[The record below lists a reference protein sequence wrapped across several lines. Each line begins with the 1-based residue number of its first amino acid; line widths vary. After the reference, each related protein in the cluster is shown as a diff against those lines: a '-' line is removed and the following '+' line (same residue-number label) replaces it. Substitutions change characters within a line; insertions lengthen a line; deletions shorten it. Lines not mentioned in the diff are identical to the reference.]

1 MLYYESP
8 VSLVEAGDFFRIK
21 PMTKR
26 KDINTKAFKTRLEAM
41 RDELKHLALTSK
53 DDRMPVE
60 LDQST
65 VGRLTRMDALQAQ
78 AMALEIG
85 RRREVELGRID
96 AALQRI
102 EKGEFGYC
110 VNCGEVIA
118 AKRLKL
124 DPTVP
129 ICIDCAE

>member
-26 KDINTKAFKTRLEAM
+26 KDINTKAFKARLEAM

>member
-1 MLYYESP
+1 MLYYKSP

-26 KDINTKAFKTRLEAM
+26 KDVNAKAFKARLEAM